1 MSKEIISNIILV
13 LVSIIVF
20 LVLCHD
26 HLRFYYI
33 KIIKICNS
41 SDTIKQARIVPIQT
55 AEVTDKDI
63 NTQVRTVTI
72 KKVYVV

>member
-13 LVSIIVF
+13 LVSIMVF
-20 LVLCHD
+20 FVLCHD
-26 HLRFYYI
+26 HLIFYYI
-33 KIIKICNS
+33 KIIKIFNS
-41 SDTIKQARIVPIQT
+41 TIFIKNARIVPLQT

-63 NTQVRTVTI
+63 NTQVLTTPI

>member
-1 MSKEIISNIILV
+1 MSKEIISNVILV

-20 LVLCHD
+20 FVLCHD

-33 KIIKICNS
+33 KIIKIFNS

-55 AEVTDKDI
+55 AEITDKDI
-63 NTQVRTVTI
+63 NTQVRTVNI